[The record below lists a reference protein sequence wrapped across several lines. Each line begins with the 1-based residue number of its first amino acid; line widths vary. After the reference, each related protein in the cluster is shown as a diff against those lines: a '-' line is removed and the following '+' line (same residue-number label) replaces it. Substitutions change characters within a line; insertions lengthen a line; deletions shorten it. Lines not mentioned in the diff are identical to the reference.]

1 MQTVHPLKAGLAL
14 GVTLGTFHL
23 MWALLVASG
32 WAQPVVDF
40 LFWLHFIKPV
50 YTVAPFDPSIALL
63 LVAVT
68 AAAGF
73 FGAFIFSLIWKA
85 LQPAAGLRR

>member
-68 AAAGF
+68 AIAGF
-73 FGAFIFSLIWKA
+73 FGALIFSLIWKA
-85 LQPAAGLRR
+85 LQPGAGLRR